1 MSNPTSTPRADGFR
15 MPAEWEPHEQT
26 WMVWP
31 ERPDNW
37 RNGGKPAQAAFAAV
51 AKAIARF
58 EPVTVCASAGQ
69 YENARARLDDG
80 NIRVVEI
87 SSDDAWVRDTGPTF
101 VIDDKGD
108 VRGVDWGFNAW
119 GGFEGGLYFPWQR
132 DDQVARKI
140 LEIERRARYRTDDFV
155 LEGGSIHV
163 DGEGTLI
170 TTEECLLNHN
180 RNPHLSQVEIERTLR
195 DYLAVDSII
204 WLPNG
209 LYNDETDGHVDNFC
223 CYVRPGE
230 VLLAWTDDQDD
241 PNYLRCQAALRVLE
255 ESRDAKG
262 RKLVVHKMPAVR
274 DPGRVRRRGYRRG
287 QPAARSL
294 HSPGRFLRELPD
306 RQRRH
311 RRAELRRSQ
320 GRRGQ
325 GDTPARVPR
334 ARGGDGPGARDPP
347 RRRQHPLHHPAATGA
362 AQGLSSVQSTDSA
375 GWLRNEKSPRPLGRR
390 GLFHAWPAPYSSGR
404 V

>member
-1 MSNPTSTPRADGFR
+1 MGTPRADLDGL
-15 MPAEWEPHEQT
+15 AGA
-26 WMVWP
+26 
-31 ERPDNW
+31 PDNW

-163 DGEGTLI
+163 DGEGHADHHRGMPAQPQPQPAPEPGGDRADPARLSCGGQHHLAA
-170 TTEECLLNHN
+170 ERPLQRRDRRPRRQLL
-180 RNPHLSQVEIERTLR
+180 LLR
-195 DYLAVDSII
+195 ASRRGAA
-204 WLPNG
+204 G
-209 LYNDETDGHVDNFC
+209 LDR
-223 CYVRPGE
+223 RPG
-230 VLLAWTDDQDD
+230 
-241 PNYLRCQAALRVLE
+241 
-255 ESRDAKG
+255 
-262 RKLVVHKMPAVR
+262 
-274 DPGRVRRRGYRRG
+274 
-287 QPAARSL
+287 
-294 HSPGRFLRELPD
+294 
-306 RQRRH
+306 
-311 RRAELRRSQ
+311 
-320 GRRGQ
+320 
-325 GDTPARVPR
+325 
-334 ARGGDGPGARDPP
+334 
-347 RRRQHPLHHPAATGA
+347 
-362 AQGLSSVQSTDSA
+362 
-375 GWLRNEKSPRPLGRR
+375 
-390 GLFHAWPAPYSSGR
+390 
-404 V
+404 

>member
-180 RNPHLSQVEIERTLR
+180 RNPHLSQAEIERTLR
-195 DYLAVDSII
+195 DYLAVESII

-241 PNYLRCQAALRVLE
+241 PNYLRCQAALRKP
-255 ESRDAKG
+255 RRQGTQAGGTQDADP
-262 RKLVVHKMPAVR
+262 RPAVR

-294 HSPGRFLRELPD
+294 HSPGRLLRELPD

-311 RRAELRRSQ
+311 HRAELRRSQ

-325 GDTPARVPR
+325 GDPPARVPR

-362 AQGLSSVQSTDSA
+362 AQGLTGIPQ
-375 GWLRNEKSPRPLGRR
+375 GG
-390 GLFHAWPAPYSSGR
+390 WPAAALFALAGPARR
-404 V
+404 VAP

>member
-1 MSNPTSTPRADGFR
+1 M
-15 MPAEWEPHEQT
+15 
-26 WMVWP
+26 
-31 ERPDNW
+31 
-37 RNGGKPAQAAFAAV
+37 
-51 AKAIARF
+51 
-58 EPVTVCASAGQ
+58 
-69 YENARARLDDG
+69 
-80 NIRVVEI
+80 EI

-180 RNPHLSQVEIERTLR
+180 RNPHLSQAEIERTLR

-241 PNYLRCQAALRVLE
+241 PNYLRPGRPPRA
-255 ESRDAKG
+255 G
-262 RKLVVHKMPAVR
+262 RKPRRQGTQAGGAQDADPRPAVR

-294 HSPGRFLRELPD
+294 HSPGRLYVNFLIVNGGIVAPSFD
-306 RQRRH
+306 
-311 RRAELRRSQ
+311 
-320 GRRGQ
+320 
-325 GDTPARVPR
+325 DPR
-334 ARGGDGPGARDPP
+334 
-347 RRRQHPLHHPAATGA
+347 T
-362 AQGLSSVQSTDSA
+362 
-375 GWLRNEKSPRPLGRR
+375 PRPGRS
-390 GLFHAWPAPYSSGR
+390 SSGCSPSTR
-404 V
+404 W